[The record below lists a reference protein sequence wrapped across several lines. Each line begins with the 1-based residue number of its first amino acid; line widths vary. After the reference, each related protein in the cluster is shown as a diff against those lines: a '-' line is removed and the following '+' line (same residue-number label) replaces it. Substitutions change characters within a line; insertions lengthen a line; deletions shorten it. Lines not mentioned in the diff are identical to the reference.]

1 MTRMLLNSIL
11 LLVLIV
17 LVGTVFFVRRQFTVP
32 NIELLPGMVH
42 SDAYGSQSGNQ
53 LFFDGKTLQ
62 PPVEGAV
69 VRGFEPFPYKP
80 TLEDA
85 IRAGN
90 ELLSPLDSKDS
101 LIDLRRGSVVFAHVC
116 SPCHGAG
123 GTGDGTIPKHGF
135 PPPPSLFAQNA
146 LNMKGGQI
154 YHIITYGQRNMPS
167 FASQVVRADRW
178 RVAAYIRSL
187 QQQSIQSTVAVK

>member
-1 MTRMLLNSIL
+1 MLLNSIL

-17 LVGTVFFVRRQFTVP
+17 LVGTIFFVRRQFTLP
-32 NIELLPGMVH
+32 NVELLPGMVH
-42 SDAYGSQSGNQ
+42 SDAYGSQSENS
-53 LFFDGKTLQ
+53 LFPDDKTLQ

-69 VRGFEPFPYKP
+69 VRDFEPFPYKATP
-80 TLEDA
+80 EDA
-85 IRAGN
+85 IRAGKG
-90 ELLSPLDSKDS
+90 LHSPLAPIDS
-101 LIDLRRGSVVFAHVC
+101 LNDLHRGSLVFAHVC

-123 GTGDGTIPKHGF
+123 GIGDGTIPKHGF

-146 LNMKGGQI
+146 LNMKEGQI

-178 RVAAYIRSL
+178 RVAAYIHSL
-187 QQQSIQSTVAVK
+187 QQQSTQSTVAVK